1 MPILS
6 GIELITRVRAEP
18 PLEHLPVVVI
28 TSGGDKER
36 EALHRLGVTLFLHKP
51 VKYPD
56 LADTVRF
63 LMKAQPGQGDLAA
76 PRRRGPAAG
85 RQPEGPDRRAARPGA
100 LPPGGRR
107 PAGERR
113 GRGR

>member
-1 MPILS
+1 MPLVS

-36 EALHRLGVTLFLHKP
+36 EALHKLGVTLFLHKP

-63 LMKAQPGQGDLAA
+63 LMKARQGKVTQPPRAAVVPPPGANPKALTDEPSRSLPAA
-76 PRRRGPAAG
+76 PRKPIPRR
-85 RQPEGPDRRAARPGA
+85 
-100 LPPGGRR
+100 
-107 PAGERR
+107 
-113 GRGR
+113 